1 MTLIAVGIDHQHAP
15 LELLERATVPEHEW
29 SKALRTLA
37 GYSNVHEAVF
47 VSTCLR
53 TEVFASVDR
62 FHGAVDE
69 VTDLLVE
76 ITGISRDEFTDR
88 LTVNFDRNAVTHLFE
103 VAAGLRSMVPG
114 EYEVLGQLRRSFELA
129 QEEHTVGPELTLL
142 FQRALATG
150 RKVRHDTA
158 LSRGSVSFARTAVE
172 VALEEPGDAWD
183 GATAVVVGAG
193 QLGGGAVRALLD
205 VAPSL
210 SDIVLVNRTAERA
223 HELVATIGDPRVRVA
238 PLADLAA
245 ETARARL
252 VLMAVETTEPL
263 LRAPDLA
270 DRIDPLVVVDLSMPR
285 AVAADVATLDA
296 VRVNDMEHLRERV
309 NAALEGRREAVA
321 EALALVNAD
330 ITHYLTE
337 QRARG
342 AAAIVRSL
350 RDHFEEIADGE
361 LERRSHE
368 LDDLTPEQRNL
379 VQSLVRSAVAK
390 IAHRPTV
397 ALKDAAGTDR
407 GSRLADAV
415 RQLFEL

>member
-172 VALEEPGDAWD
+172 DNCLS
-183 GATAVVVGAG
+183 
-193 QLGGGAVRALLD
+193 RA
-205 VAPSL
+205 
-210 SDIVLVNRTAERA
+210 
-223 HELVATIGDPRVRVA
+223 
-238 PLADLAA
+238 
-245 ETARARL
+245 
-252 VLMAVETTEPL
+252 
-263 LRAPDLA
+263 
-270 DRIDPLVVVDLSMPR
+270 
-285 AVAADVATLDA
+285 
-296 VRVNDMEHLRERV
+296 
-309 NAALEGRREAVA
+309 
-321 EALALVNAD
+321 
-330 ITHYLTE
+330 
-337 QRARG
+337 
-342 AAAIVRSL
+342 
-350 RDHFEEIADGE
+350 
-361 LERRSHE
+361 
-368 LDDLTPEQRNL
+368 
-379 VQSLVRSAVAK
+379 
-390 IAHRPTV
+390 
-397 ALKDAAGTDR
+397 
-407 GSRLADAV
+407 
-415 RQLFEL
+415 